1 MMSKNKNDSVNSADC
16 VGERLVK
23 RLAAAG
29 VASRRAAGDLVLAG
43 RVTVNGERVLE
54 PGRRVT
60 AEDRVELDGVLLP
73 EPERKHYIML
83 HKPRGYVCTNADR
96 FAEKKALDLIRL
108 DPPVRLFSAG
118 RLDKESEGLIL
129 FSNDGDFVAALT
141 HPRHEIC
148 KEYRVHTARPIPA
161 AQRERLCRGIEEGG
175 ERLRA
180 RHVEELA
187 PCCYRFI
194 LNEGRKREIRRMT
207 AAAGA
212 PTRRLIR
219 LRIGALTLGDL
230 PPGHWR
236 ELTPA
241 EAQLARTPEPEF
253 RAAPEIRPV
262 PPPAERDVR

>member
-1 MMSKNKNDSVNSADC
+1 MRSKNKNDSANSVDSS
-16 VGERLVK
+16 GERLVK

-29 VASRRAAGDLVLAG
+29 VASRRAAGELVLAG
-43 RVTVNGERVLE
+43 RVTVNGERILE
-54 PGRRVT
+54 PGRRVM
-60 AEDRVELDGVLLP
+60 AGDRIEVDGAPLP
-73 EPERKHYIML
+73 EPERKRYIML

-108 DPPVRLFSAG
+108 DPPARLFSAG

-141 HPRHEIC
+141 HPRYEIC

-175 ERLRA
+175 EWLRA
-180 RHVEELA
+180 RRVEELA

-207 AAAGA
+207 AAVGA

-219 LRIGALTLGDL
+219 VRIGALTLGEL
-230 PPGHWR
+230 PPGRWR
-236 ELTPA
+236 ELTHA
-241 EAQLARTPEPEF
+241 EARLARIPEP
-253 RAAPEIRPV
+253 
-262 PPPAERDVR
+262 DVRPAPARPNPLPPEGRGVQ

>member
-1 MMSKNKNDSVNSADC
+1 
-16 VGERLVK
+16 
-23 RLAAAG
+23 
-29 VASRRAAGDLVLAG
+29 
-43 RVTVNGERVLE
+43 
-54 PGRRVT
+54 
-60 AEDRVELDGVLLP
+60 
-73 EPERKHYIML
+73 ML

-108 DPPVRLFSAG
+108 DPPARLFSAG

-175 ERLRA
+175 EWLRA
-180 RHVEELA
+180 RRVEELA

-207 AAAGA
+207 AAVGA

-219 LRIGALTLGDL
+219 VRIGALTLGEL
-230 PPGHWR
+230 PPGRWR
-236 ELTPA
+236 ELTHA
-241 EAQLARTPEPEF
+241 EARLARIPEP
-253 RAAPEIRPV
+253 
-262 PPPAERDVR
+262 DVRPAPARPNPLPPEGRGVQ